1 MSKAVVCAIGV
12 MDNYW
17 QLLLEL
23 TLGITLSAA
32 VGFRVFV
39 PPLVLSLASIY
50 GHIQLAPQFEWVGS
64 YEALVLLAIAT
75 AAEIIAYYIPFVD
88 NLLDT
93 VQIPLA
99 MVIGTLV
106 TASSIQSTDPVLQW
120 TMAII
125 AGGGASTA
133 VVGLNSLARL
143 TLTGLT
149 GGLGNFLL
157 ATGEAISA
165 TALSL
170 IVVVAPVLAPI
181 ALIIV
186 ISAGIYLLLNYQKL
200 KEQLF
205 AKNAKSAEPAD

>member
-1 MSKAVVCAIGV
+1 

-17 QLLLEL
+17 QIILEL
-23 TLGITLSAA
+23 ILGVTLSAA

-39 PPLVLSLASIY
+39 PPLILSISSMY
-50 GHIQLAPQFEWVGS
+50 GHIQLSPEFSWVGS
-64 YEALVLLAIAT
+64 PSALILLSVAT
-75 AAEIIAYYIPFVD
+75 LVEIIAYYIPFVD

-93 VQIPLA
+93 TQLPLA

-106 TASSIQSTDPVLQW
+106 TANSLGEVDPVLQW
-120 TMAII
+120 TTAII
-125 AGGGASTA
+125 AGGGASGA

-143 TLTGLT
+143 TVSGLT
-149 GGLGNFLL
+149 GGLGNFVL

-170 IVVVAPVLAPI
+170 IVVVAPILAPV
-181 ALIIV
+181 ALVLV
-186 ISAGIYLLLNYQKL
+186 ISAGVYLLLNYQKL

-205 AKNAKSAEPAD
+205 SKNEQSTKQAD